1 MWRMWRQ
8 RGHLRLLLGG
18 QVSVDREPVPEIP
31 AFLADALAKQRAYE
45 VDRRDWREAH
55 PLVTREEIEWA
66 ERSE

>member
-1 MWRMWRQ
+1 M
-8 RGHLRLLLGG
+8 
-18 QVSVDREPVPEIP
+18 SVEREPAPEIP

-66 ERSE
+66 GRPE